1 MKLATSF
8 LAIAASLLAFQ
19 SSALAQTTLL
29 YNGSFENED
38 AFFGGPEGWK
48 NFTNPGELWRK
59 VGDGDGP
66 ILVRTGDASIELR
79 SGNNFAGWTSDTGV
93 DCLGRNNNPVLVY
106 DTSSGHMDGG
116 DVTVTGW
123 YAIPADQPLTAK
135 SCIKL
140 EFRRANNS
148 IFGAFE
154 NLNITGHTNGQWV
167 QFSMTVTAAQ
177 LDDIYQEFPTEPV
190 KVSVLPIR
198 FGAPSS
204 TGTIFWDDIV
214 VRQGCPSDVDRNN
227 FVNGDDFDSFVAAFV
242 AGDPYSDYDTNCF
255 VNGDDFDAFVSDF
268 IAGC

>member
-1 MKLATSF
+1 MKLSTSF

-19 SSALAQTTLL
+19 SSALAQTTRL

-38 AFFGGPEGWK
+38 PFFGGPEGWK

-66 ILVRTGDASIELR
+66 ILVRTGEASIELR

-93 DCLGRNNNPVLVY
+93 DCLGVNNNPLV
-106 DTSSGHMDGG
+106 SWDGG
-116 DVTVTGW
+116 SDVTVTGW
-123 YAIPADQPLTAK
+123 YAIPADQPLTGAK

-154 NLNITGHTNGQWV
+154 NLSIEGHTNGEWV
-167 QFSMTVTAAQ
+167 QFSYTVTAAQ
-177 LDDIYQEFPTEPV
+177 IADIAAEFPPAPV
-190 KVSVLPIR
+190 SVSVLPIR
-198 FGAPSS
+198 FGLPSS

-214 VRQGCPSDVDRNN
+214 VRQGCPADVDHNG

-242 AGDPYSDYDTNCF
+242 DGDPYSDYDTNCF

-268 IAGC
+268 VAGC